1 MPSRLP
7 AIASSRS
14 LEEDVSIC
22 RQAALEAERGKL
34 DSYLVPRQRSL
45 EPRPRKM
52 SGSVGDSVQPQRHEA
67 KAMETKSISTR
78 PRLAVCSCFWILSIK
93 ELGGTF

>member
-52 SGSVGDSVQPQRHEA
+52 SGSVGDSDFSSAFAAA
-67 KAMETKSISTR
+67 KARS
-78 PRLAVCSCFWILSIK
+78 
-93 ELGGTF
+93 